1 MNDDIW
7 KNREKEEDVLA
18 RLKPGQ
24 KFFGAYYED
33 GTPLI
38 TQDTIDIYPMTK
50 EERDVERDKN

>member
-1 MNDDIW
+1 MTMSDEVW

-24 KFFGAYYED
+24 HFFGSYYED

-38 TQDTIDIYPMTK
+38 TQDAIDIYPSI
-50 EERDVERDKN
+50 VEKNDQEKD